1 MAIILLLLCDNN
13 TEHFQQKT
21 NLRCPNVN
29 VKNVVINVGV
39 KAFYVVAIEWVSVVW
54 WCEVIIN
61 TDDVMYLFL

>member
-39 KAFYVVAIEWVSVVW
+39 KAFYVVAIE
-54 WCEVIIN
+54 
-61 TDDVMYLFL
+61 